1 MLLCSES
8 QIKRIESHLRILTIM
23 AFPISFLESQI
34 KRIERYNAPHNDVHN
49 DKESQIKRI
58 ER

>member
-1 MLLCSES
+1 MDFIASS
-8 QIKRIESHLRILTIM
+8 
-23 AFPISFLESQI
+23 ESQI